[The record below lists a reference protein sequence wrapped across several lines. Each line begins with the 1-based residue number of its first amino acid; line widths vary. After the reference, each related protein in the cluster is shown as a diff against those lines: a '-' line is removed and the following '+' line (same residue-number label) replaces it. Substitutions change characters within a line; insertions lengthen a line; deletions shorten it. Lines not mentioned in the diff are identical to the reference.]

1 MIIENFIKQTP
12 QLTIDVLRQA
22 FLNVTSDNINLSQ
35 SFSDNDIDDLDVIE
49 IVMWIEKTID
59 ISINDEILENIDK
72 LPILLSQFRR
82 DERIN
87 KILS

>member
-49 IVMWIEKTID
+49 IVIQIEKIID
-59 ISINDEILENIDK
+59 ISISDEILGNIDK

>member
-12 QLTIDVLRQA
+12 QLTINVLRQA
-22 FLNVTSDNINLSQ
+22 FLNVTSDNIDLSQ
-35 SFSDNDIDDLDVIE
+35 SFSDNDTDDLDVIE
-49 IVMWIEKTID
+49 IVIQIEKIID
-59 ISINDEILENIDK
+59 ISISDEILGNIDK